1 MSSTKRQHPQSI
13 RHVRDASTAA
23 VWLENVNGRQQTIK
37 ANSLNNSPI
46 TVQQQ
51 SSSLIGLQY
60 SPRNIYHHEDATH
73 SEEFHPF
80 VEDLLP
86 HVREFAF
93 VWFNLQAAK
102 RRHNKRCEQSMTLD
116 EERQTKQMLMTE
128 RPEEKQKWAGRLLG
142 KLRKDIQPQFRDIFV
157 QSITNPRQQPAL
169 CVLSNPDQKGKMRR
183 IDCLRQ
189 ADKVWRL
196 DLVMVILFKGIP
208 LESTDGERLEK
219 CPNCQQPGLCVN
231 PYHISIAIRELDLWL
246 ANFIYTTDPN
256 KPKPKREDEEEDD
269 CEGIWGTG
277 VFSAYELR
285 KLHKPSILNSINC
298 GNAIY
303 LNKYGNVTD
312 EQFVQNGE
320 ACSSSSLTQLQ
331 RPIKVEH
338 PTTTKLIPPDLPKPT
353 ALVPLPGSG
362 NSNTDSLLI
371 QQKRP
376 QPRRYTIGGDSTVIA
391 RVPQTLTTSSKSFV
405 DKNVD
410 ECTSNSTN
418 LEQDDSFDEPA
429 DKRSRH
435 GSRESAGSV
444 NDQEIKQL
452 TGASPIEMENC
463 SDNKSKNGKVTY
475 TIRLEQKQQLE
486 HNNNINQHPSL
497 DTSTSTIISGIG
509 QKPFPSAGSAFSA
522 PNPNNNNNNRQQYF
536 RKQEINSIPQ
546 HQQAIIKVSYTKEFL
561 PVLDNHNNDISEV
574 QQQQRIPQFKIQ
586 QQNQQQNIDQIVSTS
601 LQQPSTFAPLV
612 ASRKRVLLTASSPNS
627 LEIAQQQNS
636 TLSGNTNIITTSTNI
651 SNNISPSAT
660 ALATAMAAVAANARK
675 NGCSSTTS
683 LDNTSLV
690 SPIKEFISRPT
701 EAASLITPRPVFPNI
716 DMFAAST
723 FLGNGY
729 QSTLTS
735 PIPFFTSPLTTP
747 RGTPIPGTRLSCED
761 YGSLVQSVL
770 AANSNNFSNHLLHCF
785 NENSRS
791 PLLQAAA
798 ANFLMNSTLQRR
810 SGSSGSGGAISRPG
824 TNLSNALDMQSASAL
839 GLAGP
844 PISSLSTAGLQDGKC
859 SQSKPP
865 QVSNLSP
872 IVDSTTNLDS
882 TVDEKFKKEQLILL
896 KNTTI

>member
-13 RHVRDASTAA
+13 RHVRDTSTSA

-46 TVQQQ
+46 TVQQ
-51 SSSLIGLQY
+51 Y
-60 SPRNIYHHEDATH
+60 SPRNIYHHEDATQ

-256 KPKPKREDEEEDD
+256 KPKPKREDEEDD

-303 LNKYGNVTD
+303 LNKYGNGTD
-312 EQFVQNGE
+312 AQCVQNGE

-331 RPIKVEH
+331 RPIKMEH
-338 PTTTKLIPPDLPKPT
+338 PTTTTKLIPPDLPKPT
-353 ALVPLPGSG
+353 ALVPLPGGG
-362 NSNTDSLLI
+362 NPNTDSLLT
-371 QQKRP
+371 QQKRA

-391 RVPQTLTTSSKSFV
+391 RVPQSLTVSSKSFV
-405 DKNVD
+405 NNKNVD
-410 ECTSNSTN
+410 ECTTNSTI

-452 TGASPIEMENC
+452 TGASPIEIENC
-463 SDNKSKNGKVTY
+463 SENKSKEGKVTY
-475 TIRLEQKQQLE
+475 TIRLERKQQLE
-486 HNNNINQHPSL
+486 HNNIINQHPSL
-497 DTSTSTIISGIG
+497 DSSSSSTILSGIG

-522 PNPNNNNNNRQQYF
+522 PTPNNNNNNRQHYI
-536 RKQEINSIPQ
+536 RKQEITNSIP

-561 PVLDNHNNDISEV
+561 PILDNHNNDIPEI
-574 QQQQRIPQFKIQ
+574 QQQQQTIPQFKIQ
-586 QQNQQQNIDQIVSTS
+586 QQSQQQIADQIVTTS
-601 LQQPSTFAPLV
+601 LQPLSTFAPLV
-612 ASRKRVLLTASSPNS
+612 ASRKRVLLTTAASPNL

-636 TLSGNTNIITTSTNI
+636 TISGNTNNIITTSTNI

-660 ALATAMAAVAANARK
+660 ALATAMAAVQAANTRR
-675 NGCSSTTS
+675 NGSSSTTS
-683 LDNTSLV
+683 LDTSLV
-690 SPIKEFISRPT
+690 SPIKEFISRPN

-747 RGTPIPGTRLSCED
+747 RGTPIPGTRLNCED

-770 AANSNNFSNHLLHCF
+770 AANSNNFGNHLLNCF

-824 TNLSNALDMQSASAL
+824 TNLSLSSALDIQSASAL

-844 PISSLSTAGLQDGKC
+844 PISSLSTTGLQDGNCLQLKP
-859 SQSKPP
+859 SQS
-865 QVSNLSP
+865 SNLSP

-882 TVDEKFKKEQLILL
+882 TADEKFKKEQLILL

>member
-13 RHVRDASTAA
+13 RHVRDTSTSA
-23 VWLENVNGRQQTIK
+23 VWLEN
-37 ANSLNNSPI
+37 
-46 TVQQQ
+46 
-51 SSSLIGLQY
+51 
-60 SPRNIYHHEDATH
+60 
-73 SEEFHPF
+73 EEFHPF

-256 KPKPKREDEEEDD
+256 KPKPKREDEEDD

-303 LNKYGNVTD
+303 LNKYGNGTD
-312 EQFVQNGE
+312 AQCVQNGE

-331 RPIKVEH
+331 RPIKMEH
-338 PTTTKLIPPDLPKPT
+338 PTTTTKLIPPDLPKPT
-353 ALVPLPGSG
+353 ALVPLPGGG
-362 NSNTDSLLI
+362 NPNTDSLLT
-371 QQKRP
+371 QQKRA

-391 RVPQTLTTSSKSFV
+391 RVPQSLTVSSKSFV
-405 DKNVD
+405 NNKNVD
-410 ECTSNSTN
+410 ECTTNSTI

-452 TGASPIEMENC
+452 TGASPIEIENC
-463 SDNKSKNGKVTY
+463 SENKSKEGKVTY
-475 TIRLEQKQQLE
+475 TIRLERKQQLE
-486 HNNNINQHPSL
+486 HNNIINQHPSL
-497 DTSTSTIISGIG
+497 DSSSSSTILSGI
-509 QKPFPSAGSAFSA
+509 A
-522 PNPNNNNNNRQQYF
+522 PTPNNNNNNRQHYI
-536 RKQEINSIPQ
+536 RKQEITNSIP

-561 PVLDNHNNDISEV
+561 PILDNHNNDIPEI
-574 QQQQRIPQFKIQ
+574 QQQQQTIPQFKIQ
-586 QQNQQQNIDQIVSTS
+586 QQSQQQIADQIVTTS
-601 LQQPSTFAPLV
+601 LQPLSTFAPLV
-612 ASRKRVLLTASSPNS
+612 ASRKR
-627 LEIAQQQNS
+627 
-636 TLSGNTNIITTSTNI
+636 
-651 SNNISPSAT
+651 
-660 ALATAMAAVAANARK
+660 AANTRR
-675 NGCSSTTS
+675 NGSSSTTS
-683 LDNTSLV
+683 LDTSLV
-690 SPIKEFISRPT
+690 SPIKEFISRPN

-747 RGTPIPGTRLSCED
+747 RGTPIPGTRLNCED

-770 AANSNNFSNHLLHCF
+770 AANSNNFGNHLLNCF

-824 TNLSNALDMQSASAL
+824 TNLSLSSALDIQSASAL

-844 PISSLSTAGLQDGKC
+844 PISSLSTTGLQDGNCLQLKP
-859 SQSKPP
+859 SQS
-865 QVSNLSP
+865 SNLSP

-882 TVDEKFKKEQLILL
+882 TADEKFKKEQLILL